1 MKIIR
6 KKYLLAAIVTLCGA
20 FFCTNN
26 IALAEDG
33 NEANDAATVAT
44 SISISPVSK
53 ILQLEENTVYEDAFK
68 VTNNSDSAMNFE
80 VYASP
85 YSYTF
90 SETDGEYRLGF
101 SNENNYTQITRWITF
116 EDEDGNYVE
125 NPSFT
130 AGPRDSVTVKYRI
143 SAPSSIPAGGQ
154 YAVLF
159 AHTLSGSITSSGI
172 RTEASPGLV
181 VYGRSAGEVVTSGEI
196 SGLSINQ
203 TMQKDGEN
211 KNIINASA
219 TIKNTGNV
227 DFMGTGKLVV
237 EGVFG
242 QAYYETQP
250 TGGKVSVIPESE
262 LVVSDAWEETP
273 YFGLFKATWTVTAAG
288 ETETIEKMI
297 LILPMP
303 VIVVAILLLTIITIW
318 IIIMVRRR
326 KERRSRF
333 MV

>member
-1 MKIIR
+1 MKNIG
-6 KKYLLAAIVTLCGA
+6 KKYLLAAIITLCGA
-20 FFCTNN
+20 FFCANN
-26 IALAEDG
+26 PAIAEDAG
-33 NEANDAATVAT
+33 DETQTAAAAT

-101 SNENNYTQITRWITF
+101 SNENHYTQITRWITF
-116 EDEDGNYVE
+116 KDEDGNYVE
-125 NPSFT
+125 NPTFT
-130 AGPRDSVTVKYRI
+130 AAPRDSVTVEYRI
-143 SAPSSIPAGGQ
+143 STPSSVPAGGQ

-159 AHTLSGSITSSGI
+159 AHTLSGSMTSSGI

-196 SGLSINQ
+196 SGLTINQ
-203 TMQKDGEN
+203 TMQKEGEN

-219 TIKNTGNV
+219 TVKNTGNV
-227 DFMGTGKLVV
+227 DFMGSGKLVV
-237 EGVFG
+237 QGVFG
-242 QAYYETQP
+242 QAYYETP
-250 TGGKVSVIPESE
+250 STGGKVSVIPESE
-262 LVVSDAWEETP
+262 LVVSDAWDETP

-288 ETETIEKMI
+288 QTETVERMI

-303 VIVVAILLLTIITIW
+303 VIVVAILLLTIIIIW
-318 IIIMVRRR
+318 IIIVVRRR